1 MAVSDRA
8 GAFDSKLIQ
17 FGQEF
22 IQPSF
27 IGGERIGRQATRVG
41 WPRPLFALQVNAHA
55 LAADLN
61 ERMRHRAALAL
72 AHVQAVALAEY
83 AGKDA
88 AVKLFGD
95 GGIIHWNDEMIERLR
110 EGHNDLHLMSRF
122 AAYPA

>member
-1 MAVSDRA
+1 MAVPDRA

-27 IGGERIGRQATRVG
+27 TGGERIGRQATRVG

-61 ERMRHRAALAL
+61 KRMRHRAALAL
-72 AHVQAVALAEY
+72 AHVQAVPLAEY
-83 AGKDA
+83 AAKDA

-95 GGIIHWNDEMIERLR
+95 DDIIHWNDEMIERLSD
-110 EGHNDLHLMSRF
+110 GHNGLHILLSV
-122 AAYPA
+122 ALS